1 MLARTTNPKPDES
14 LLGLPDRQYGERQ
27 QYLRTPCHCSVYC
40 FILLVSVNQ
49 LSDLVENWQTLKLKL
64 QIGFVEFLNKGRAL
78 DQINLG
84 PEVLAY

>member
-1 MLARTTNPKPDES
+1 M
-14 LLGLPDRQYGERQ
+14 
-27 QYLRTPCHCSVYC
+27 
-40 FILLVSVNQ
+40 SVNQ